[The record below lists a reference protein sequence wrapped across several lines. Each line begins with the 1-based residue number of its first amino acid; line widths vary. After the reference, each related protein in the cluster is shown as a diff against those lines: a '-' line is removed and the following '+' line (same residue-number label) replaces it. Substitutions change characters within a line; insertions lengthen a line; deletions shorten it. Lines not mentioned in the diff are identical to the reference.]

1 MMHIL
6 CPRDEE
12 QLVLPIKSFVFPFL
26 RKCKSQP
33 NELYGQAEEIE
44 ENVTFLA
51 YFPPHT
57 HTHLLDQGEKTLVQG

>member
-1 MMHIL
+1 MHIL

-26 RKCKSQP
+26 REFKSQP

-51 YFPPHT
+51 YFFFPHM
-57 HTHLLDQGEKTLVQG
+57 HLLDQGEKTLVQG